1 MDINNHDGFVCE
13 LLSIA
18 MSTSCFHPTIPSFPA
33 LAAPAP
39 SPLSKPT
46 RTVASLARHTFFIFF
61 FRAEGRVRGAGKE
74 NIKAG
79 FGFGVWE
86 GGLVQIFE
94 KGVGLIQFSGHCGLR
109 FSVFAVVLN

>member
-1 MDINNHDGFVCE
+1 M
-13 LLSIA
+13 
-18 MSTSCFHPTIPSFPA
+18 
-33 LAAPAP
+33 
-39 SPLSKPT
+39 
-46 RTVASLARHTFFIFF
+46 
-61 FRAEGRVRGAGKE
+61 RGAGKE